1 MTLIGYENVKHHST
15 IFLQQ
20 NAWFSKCSWFK
31 WELYFEWRMRQ
42 RISMHWDEM
51 LLFRHRHLLWWSGRV
66 QKSILIVFMRKCVC
80 QKYVK
85 TIKSLPWIKTKKF
98 DRIFVNV
105 LVTHFDIYTF
115 CRKTIQFFVWTW
127 HVVLWGYC
135 MQMICMCLQNKQ
147 HKLCAYG
154 ENVWLHTQ

>member
-1 MTLIGYENVKHHST
+1 MLSIILLFSYNKMHDFLYVVGYNGNCTSSDECARGFRC
-15 IFLQQ
+15 IEM
-20 NAWFSKCSWFK
+20 KCSC
-31 WELYFEWRMRQ
+31 LDTDTYFDGQE
-42 RISMHWDEM
+42 
-51 LLFRHRHLLWWSGRV
+51 GCK
-66 QKSILIVFMRKCVC
+66 KSILIVFMRKCVC

-98 DRIFVNV
+98 DRIFLNV
-105 LVTHFDIYTF
+105 LVTHFDIHTF

-127 HVVLWGYC
+127 HAVLWGSC
-135 MQMICMCLQNKQ
+135 MQRICMCLQNKQ

>member
-1 MTLIGYENVKHHST
+1 MLSIILLFSYNKMHDFLNVVGYNGNCTSSDECARGFRC
-15 IFLQQ
+15 IEM
-20 NAWFSKCSWFK
+20 KCSC
-31 WELYFEWRMRQ
+31 LDTDTYFDGQE
-42 RISMHWDEM
+42 
-51 LLFRHRHLLWWSGRV
+51 GCK
-66 QKSILIVFMRKCVC
+66 KSILIVFMRKCVC

-85 TIKSLPWIKTKKF
+85 TIKSLPWINTKKF

-127 HVVLWGYC
+127 HAVLWGSC
-135 MQMICMCLQNKQ
+135 MQRICMCLQNKQ

>member
-1 MTLIGYENVKHHST
+1 MLSIILLFSYNKMHDFLNVVGYNGNCTSSDECARGFRC
-15 IFLQQ
+15 IEM
-20 NAWFSKCSWFK
+20 KCSC
-31 WELYFEWRMRQ
+31 LDTDTYFDGQE
-42 RISMHWDEM
+42 
-51 LLFRHRHLLWWSGRV
+51 GCK
-66 QKSILIVFMRKCVC
+66 KSILIVFMRKCVC

-127 HVVLWGYC
+127 HAVLWGSC
-135 MQMICMCLQNKQ
+135 MKRICMCLQNKQ